1 MLTREQEEFLQ
12 QLHAELFDS
21 DFERWCC
28 EMESEYG
35 AIDYPEF

>member
-12 QLHAELFDS
+12 LLHAELFDS
-21 DFERWCC
+21 EFEHWCC